1 MPPKAKV
8 SKDDIVLAAIEIIR
22 ESGAESVNARSVAAK
37 IGCST
42 QPIFSNYASMDDL
55 KYDVIKTAYGKYM
68 EYVLSYR
75 SPEGCPKYKNT
86 GLAYISYAE
95 NERELFKLLFM
106 RHRSKN
112 EYVQK
117 DNSVEPV
124 IDMLVSST
132 GLERSEAEMFHT
144 EMWIFVHGIA
154 TMVATEYLEIRE
166 EDVSEMLTDMYRGL
180 LKRFSEKRLKD
191 E

>member
-42 QPIFSNYASMDDL
+42 QPIFSNYASMEEL

-86 GLAYISYAE
+86 GLTYISYAK

-106 RHRSKN
+106 RHRSRN

-117 DNSVEPV
+117 DNSIDPV

-132 GLERSEAEMFHT
+132 GLERAEAEKFHT

-166 EDVSEMLTDMYRGL
+166 EDVSDMLTAMYQGL
-180 LKRFSEKRLKD
+180 LQRFSEKRLKN

>member
-8 SKDDIVLAAIEIIR
+8 SRDDIILAAIEIIR

-75 SPEGCPKYKNT
+75 SPEECPKYKNT
-86 GLAYISYAE
+86 GLAYISYAK

-112 EYVQK
+112 EYIQK
-117 DNSVEPV
+117 DNSVKPV

-132 GLERSEAEMFHT
+132 GLERSEAEKFHT

-166 EDVSEMLTDMYRGL
+166 EDVSEMLTDMYQGL